1 MASDTPHLPNDA
13 PTVLVTE
20 GSLTPAMLRFERAC
34 DRFERACD
42 RFERA
47 CDRFE
52 RRLDLFESRLV
63 FRLGLIMAIGV
74 GLVLTAISIGVGV
87 ILNQLG

>member
-20 GSLTPAMLRFERAC
+20 GSLTPAML
-34 DRFERACD
+34 

>member
-1 MASDTPHLPNDA
+1 MASDTPHLPDDA
-13 PTVLVTE
+13 PTVLVTK
-20 GSLTPAMLRFERAC
+20 GSLTPAML
-34 DRFERACD
+34 

>member
-34 DRFERACD
+34 E
-42 RFERA
+42 
-47 CDRFE
+47 RFE

-63 FRLGLIMAIGV
+63 FRLGLIMAVGV

>member
-34 DRFERACD
+34 E
-42 RFERA
+42 
-47 CDRFE
+47 RFE

>member
-34 DRFERACD
+34 ERFE
-42 RFERA
+42 
-47 CDRFE
+47 RFE

-74 GLVLTAISIGVGV
+74 GLVLTAIGVWV
-87 ILNQLG
+87 AVLLHELG

>member
-42 RFERA
+42 RFER
-47 CDRFE
+47 
-52 RRLDLFESRLV
+52 RLDLFESRLV
-63 FRLGLIMAIGV
+63 FRLGLIMAVGV
-74 GLVLTAISIGVGV
+74 GLVLAAVAV
-87 ILNQLG
+87 WVAVLLHELG

>member
-34 DRFERACD
+34 DRFER
-42 RFERA
+42 
-47 CDRFE
+47 
-52 RRLDLFESRLV
+52 RLDLFESRLV
-63 FRLGLIMAIGV
+63 FRLGLIMAVGV
-74 GLVLTAISIGVGV
+74 GLVLAAVAV
-87 ILNQLG
+87 WVAVLLHELG

>member
-13 PTVLVTE
+13 PTVLVTK

-34 DRFERACD
+34 E
-42 RFERA
+42 
-47 CDRFE
+47 RFE

-63 FRLGLIMAIGV
+63 FRLGLIMAIGF

>member
-13 PTVLVTE
+13 LTVLVTA

-34 DRFERACD
+34 E
-42 RFERA
+42 
-47 CDRFE
+47 RFE

-63 FRLGLIMAIGV
+63 FRLGLIVAIGV

>member
-34 DRFERACD
+34 ERFERACD
-42 RFERA
+42 L
-47 CDRFE
+47 FE

-63 FRLGLIMAIGV
+63 FRLGLIMAIGF

>member
-20 GSLTPAMLRFERAC
+20 GSLTPAML
-34 DRFERACD
+34 RFERACD

>member
-34 DRFERACD
+34 E
-42 RFERA
+42 
-47 CDRFE
+47 RFE

-74 GLVLTAISIGVGV
+74 GLVLTAISLGVGV

>member
-1 MASDTPHLPNDA
+1 MASDTPHLPDDA

-20 GSLTPAMLRFERAC
+20 G
-34 DRFERACD
+34 ACD

>member
-34 DRFERACD
+34 DL
-42 RFERA
+42 
-47 CDRFE
+47 FE

-63 FRLGLIMAIGV
+63 LRLGLIMAIGF
-74 GLVLTAISIGVGV
+74 GLMLTAISIGVGV